1 LPGDP
6 RRTYIAGERPR
17 RCVLS
22 RPKLRLLA
30 IPAVALACLAAAPI
44 DAARIEPL
52 VVPEIRLEEIRAL
65 GPGVLPVLA
74 SLYERSGEPERTAI
88 ASVFYGL
95 GWKSPEAKRVLL
107 RDLHTPNP
115 DLRLQ
120 AQWAIGRVSGDPDV
134 VDALLDNMRNDGNPL
149 FRDKAACALAHDQI
163 HLSEPQKLRLFE
175 RLIDALADPKEQ
187 VRDIALKALVIH
199 TGQSKG
205 FDPSGTAAARDAAI
219 KEWRRW
225 LERYRSG
232 M

>member
-1 LPGDP
+1 MTLAAVL
-6 RRTYIAGERPR
+6 AG
-17 RCVLS
+17 
-22 RPKLRLLA
+22 
-30 IPAVALACLAAAPI
+30 LAAAPI
-44 DAARIEPL
+44 DEGRVKSLVFPEARL
-52 VVPEIRLEEIRAL
+52 DEIRAL
-65 GPGVLPVLA
+65 GPAVLPALA
-74 SLYERSGEPERTAI
+74 SLYERSSEPERAGI
-88 ASVFYGL
+88 ASVFYAL
-95 GWKSPEAKRVLL
+95 GWESPDAKRVLL
-107 RDLHTPNP
+107 RDLHTQNQE
-115 DLRLQ
+115 LRLQ

-175 RLIDALADPKEQ
+175 RLIDALGDPKPQ

-205 FDPSGTAAARDAAI
+205 FNPSGSDAERDGAI